1 MERSRP
7 TIAALAAAAILLVAG
22 CGGGAAKPEQTDPTA
37 GPLGKLRLAQSYVR
51 AGRSGEAL
59 AVAKEAVDQAPGD
72 ATVWHGYGQ
81 ICFLLGRF
89 ELAEAAFVRVLE
101 IDPYMTDA
109 RNFLGAVYD
118 QTGRKDEAEREFR
131 KALEDPAYPSPEN
144 VCLNLGLL
152 YGSQG
157 RDDEAIA
164 SLRRAVEIE
173 PKFYR
178 AHFEL
183 ASLLDRTGRLDEAV
197 REYEVAEPGFR
208 NDGTFH
214 YRLGMAYLR
223 IDREE
228 EARVHLARVLELSPG
243 SENAAK
249 AGEILSMVP

>member
-1 MERSRP
+1 MQRP
-7 TIAALAAAAILLVAG
+7 RPSSVAACLVAVFLLAG
-22 CGGGAAKPEQTDPTA
+22 CGGGTKTPQADPTA
-37 GPLGKLRLAQSYVR
+37 GPLGKLRLAQSYAR

-59 AVAKEAVDQAPGD
+59 AAAEQAIDQAPND
-72 ATVWHGYGQ
+72 AGVWHGYGG

-89 ELAEAAFVRVLE
+89 DLAETAFQRALE
-101 IDPYMTDA
+101 IDPYLTDA

-118 QTGRKDEAEREFR
+118 QTGRKDEAERQFR
-131 KALEDPAYPSPEN
+131 KALEDPAYPDPDK
-144 VCLNLGLL
+144 VHLNLGLL

-164 SLRRAVEIE
+164 SLRKAVEIE

-183 ASLLDRTGRLDEAV
+183 ASLLDRSGNLDEAV
-197 REYEVAEPGFR
+197 REYEVAEAGFR

-223 IDREE
+223 LGREE
-228 EARVHLARVLELSPG
+228 EARVHLSRVLELSPG
-243 SENAAK
+243 SENASK
-249 AGEILSMVP
+249 AGEILRMVP